1 MSMNKRKFKIGELY
15 RVGLDSFGDRMTE
28 TGNIIRIKAIEYIYN
43 NKMVR
48 YQTVNQMVA
57 IVCFIFIAVLLTV

>member
-15 RVGLDSFGDRMTE
+15 RVGLDSFDDRMTE
-28 TGNIIRIKAIEYIYN
+28 TGNVIRIKAIEYIYN
-43 NKMVR
+43 KKMVR
-48 YQTVNQMVA
+48 YKQLSQMVA